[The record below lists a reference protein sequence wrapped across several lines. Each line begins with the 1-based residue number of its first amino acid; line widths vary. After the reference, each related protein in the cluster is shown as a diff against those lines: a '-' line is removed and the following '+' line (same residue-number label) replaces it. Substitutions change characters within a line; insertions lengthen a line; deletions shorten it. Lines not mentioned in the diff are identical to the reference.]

1 MMKKLGA
8 VALCTAVMLMV
19 FVQPVSAAGG
29 HTIAEVR
36 ESAPDYWQ
44 TGLTVNGE
52 AVSAPV
58 YVPDVGQMPVLRV
71 RAHKF
76 SDEELTAALGGEVCD
91 FTPREDKH
99 SFDVRSTQE
108 LDGYTHYRQAIIQ
121 NVWQKEWKPVLA
133 RLELEPD
140 LWDEGVMPTAENTY
154 AENQTISL
162 AEAIEDVQKRF
173 EKLYSNIDGGFF
185 LENVEVLSPSL
196 DEKDEI
202 DEVGKLTGV
211 GGYHIDGVE
220 MLHGV
225 PILDRINRAF
235 QNSSNDSLYMIVAST
250 NAHNYVADYRATD
263 HFTAIGIP
271 WKETEMLAEDI
282 PLCSLDDVIAA
293 MQPMIDSGRMKYIYD
308 LRLGYVAY
316 ADREI
321 KYNDKDTW
329 RESVIRLVP
338 TWICRCS
345 YVKDPNRDYSNVPES
360 ESHEANAPWSLDW
373 HRAIFMINA
382 QTGKL
387 INDHEM
393 GLDDLYAPQLL
404 TWDDVK

>member
-1 MMKKLGA
+1 MKRL
-8 VALCTAVMLMV
+8 VLLALCAALLL
-19 FVQPVSAAGG
+19 PVCGVAQAAGG
-29 HTIAEVR
+29 HTIVEVR
-36 ESAPDYWQ
+36 ESAPDYWE
-44 TGLTVNGE
+44 TGIVRNGE
-52 AVSAPV
+52 PVSAPV
-58 YVPDVGQMPVLRV
+58 YVPDVEQMPVLRV
-71 RAHKF
+71 QAHKF
-76 SDEELTAALGGEVCD
+76 SDEELAAALGGEVCD

-108 LDGYTHYRQAIIQ
+108 LDGYAHYRQVIIQ
-121 NVWQKEWKPVLA
+121 NVWQKEWNPILA
-133 RLELEPD
+133 RLELEPH
-140 LWDEGVMPTAENTY
+140 LWDEGVAPTAGNTY

-162 AEAIEDVQKRF
+162 AEAIEDAQSRF
-173 EKLYSNIDGGFF
+173 DKLYSSIGGGFF

-196 DEKDEI
+196 DKKGKVE
-202 DEVGKLTGV
+202 EVGKLTGV
-211 GGYHIDGVE
+211 GGYHVDGVQT
-220 MLHGV
+220 LRGV
-225 PILDRINRAF
+225 PILDRITRAF
-235 QNSSNDSLYMIVAST
+235 RNSSNDSLYMTVACT
-250 NAHNYVADYRATD
+250 NAHNYVTDYRAAD

-282 PLCSLDDVIAA
+282 PLCSVDDVIAA
-293 MQPMIDSGRMKYIYD
+293 MQPMIDSGRMMYVYD

-345 YVKDPNRDYSNVPES
+345 YVKDPNRDYSSLPES
-360 ESHEANAPWSLDW
+360 ESLEANAPWSLDW

-382 QTGKL
+382 QTGRL

-393 GLDDLYAPQLL
+393 GLDELYAPEIV